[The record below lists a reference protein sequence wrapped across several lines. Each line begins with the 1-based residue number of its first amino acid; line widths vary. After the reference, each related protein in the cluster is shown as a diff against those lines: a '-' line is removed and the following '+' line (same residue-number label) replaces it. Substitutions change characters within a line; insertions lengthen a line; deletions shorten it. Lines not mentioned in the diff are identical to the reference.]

1 MKLRRKFEIGSP
13 NHNEKSRKRLG
24 GLNNSQTTIKAIAHP
39 LPFSIFTDTGQ
50 LLS

>member
-1 MKLRRKFEIGSP
+1 MKLRRKFEIDSP

-24 GLNNSQTTIKAIAHP
+24 GLNNSQTTIKAIAYP

-50 LLS
+50 